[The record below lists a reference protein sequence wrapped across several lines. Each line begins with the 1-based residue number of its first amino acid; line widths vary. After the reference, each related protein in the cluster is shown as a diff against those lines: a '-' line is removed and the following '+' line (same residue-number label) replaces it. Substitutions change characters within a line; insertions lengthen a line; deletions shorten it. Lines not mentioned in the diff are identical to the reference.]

1 MGQYIGYLPQDV
13 DLFDG
18 TVADNISRFAK
29 EPDLAQI
36 EEICKLINIH
46 DVIMALP
53 NGYLTD
59 VGDEGVTF
67 SGGQRQRIGLA
78 RALYGYPNYIIMD
91 EPNSNLDQENEQFL
105 INAIRH
111 MKARGATQI
120 LVTHRQS
127 LVNEADFL
135 MVVQAGTI
143 ARYGTRDEVLAVLQP
158 PTAGDAQAAPAA
170 IAAPQ

>member
-1 MGQYIGYLPQDV
+1 
-13 DLFDG
+13 
-18 TVADNISRFAK
+18 
-29 EPDLAQI
+29 
-36 EEICKLINIH
+36 
-46 DVIMALP
+46 MALP